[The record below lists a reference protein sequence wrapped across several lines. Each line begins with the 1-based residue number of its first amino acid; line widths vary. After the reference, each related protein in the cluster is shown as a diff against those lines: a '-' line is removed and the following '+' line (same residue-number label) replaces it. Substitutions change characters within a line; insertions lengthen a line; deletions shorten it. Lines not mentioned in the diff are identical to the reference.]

1 MIKSSDSF
9 PFRELFLINYEHI
22 VMKYDMNMK
31 IKKVLSILCLTTA
44 SMFPIHSN
52 AQRTTLRDSIQ
63 RKMQSISAAQLPTS
77 TSLRSEQ
84 MNRYSQ
90 VDLDNAKWLRI
101 IYRYLDLSNDKNAP
115 LYYPVQPEEGR
126 TNLFTMIF
134 RLLSDG
140 KITAYEYLDGN
151 EVFTDKYKIKFKEFL
166 DRFSIYN
173 EVQNGKINVSDVDI
187 PSAEVMG
194 YYVKEAYYFESG
206 TSNFGIKTLAIC
218 PILVRQGDLDAT
230 STRYPL
236 FWIPYDEIRPFA
248 MRMPIMT
255 SSLNNVMNST
265 IDDFFRMHEYNGEIY
280 KTLNL
285 QGKAMAQMAPT
296 PEALKAE
303 QQKVE
308 KQLKDFQDHLWKQ
321 EKVIPA
327 PLSDKKAKKAKKTT
341 SSTLSEQGKVSMRDR
356 RF

>member
-1 MIKSSDSF
+1 M
-9 PFRELFLINYEHI
+9 E
-22 VMKYDMNMK
+22 YDMNMK
-31 IKKVLSILCLTTA
+31 IKKVLPILCLTTA
-44 SMFPIHSN
+44 FMLPIHSN
-52 AQRTTLRDSIQ
+52 AQRTTLRDSMQ
-63 RKMQSISAAQLPTS
+63 QKMQPISTVSLPLSSSI
-77 TSLRSEQ
+77 RSEQ

-126 TNLFTMIF
+126 TNLFMMIF
-134 RLLSDG
+134 RLLSDE
-140 KITAYEYLDGN
+140 KINAYEYLDGN
-151 EVFTDKYKIKFKEFL
+151 EIFTDKYKIKFKEFL
-166 DRFSIYN
+166 DRFNIYN

-187 PSAEVMG
+187 PSAEVVG
-194 YYVKEAYYFESG
+194 YYVKEAYYFESE

-248 MRMPIMT
+248 MRMSIMT

-265 IDDFFRMHEYNGEIY
+265 IDDFFRMHQYNGEIY

-285 QGKAMAQMAPT
+285 QGKAMAQLAST

-303 QQKVE
+303 QEKVE
-308 KQLKDFQDHLWKQ
+308 KQLKDFQDHLWRQ
-321 EKVIPA
+321 EKVIPT
-327 PLSDKKAKKAKKTT
+327 PRSGKKVKKTKKAISST
-341 SSTLSEQGKVSMRDR
+341 SSEQEKVSMRNR